1 MISVDR
7 RTYLR
12 TLAPVSL
19 GTLAGCLDAVP
30 AVGGDGDTA
39 LPPPEEPRGQP
50 IHPIHGDEFPEFS
63 LPDPLTGQEV
73 SASGLRGERPFVMT
87 FVYTSCPDACGTL
100 VRLLQLLQADA
111 LERGYADDLAL
122 LAMTFDPETDDA
134 EAVRTYSEL
143 FEVDL
148 DAGHFHFLRPASNNH
163 AHSLMNDTFGV
174 PMEFPDDGD
183 HHHDDAEALRAY
195 ADLFE
200 VDLEAGHFHFLR
212 PTTSDQAHSL
222 MNDTFGVPMEF
233 PDDGGY
239 HHDED
244 DADDGDHHHDEDDAH
259 PLHYYMLFVV
269 NEAGIVE
276 RSYPNVVDG
285 REETRPAAIIEDV
298 RTVVG

>member
-111 LERGYADDLAL
+111 LERGYEDDLAL
-122 LAMTFDPETDDA
+122 LAMTFDPET
-134 EAVRTYSEL
+134 
-143 FEVDL
+143 
-148 DAGHFHFLRPASNNH
+148 
-163 AHSLMNDTFGV
+163 
-174 PMEFPDDGD
+174 
-183 HHHDDAEALRAY
+183 DDAEALRAY

-269 NEAGIVE
+269 NDAGIVE